1 MKVTVI
7 GCYGGFPAA
16 NEATSGYLF
25 QSGDFSLLVDCGSA
39 VLSKLFGYVP
49 AEKLDAVVLSH
60 YHHDHIADIG
70 PLQFAKQVRSFLGKG
85 EHSLP
90 IYGHDADIEQFQKLT
105 YKTHTKGIAYQPDQ
119 QLTVGPFTITF
130 LKTVHP
136 VTCYAMR
143 ITDGS
148 HTVVYTADS
157 SYQDS
162 FIPFSENADLLISE
176 CNFYADQDGTSAGH
190 MNSLEA
196 GRIAEEAGAGGLLL
210 THLPHFGVH
219 ENLRKEA
226 KTVFNGKVNIAK
238 SGFVWEG

>member
-25 QSGDFSLLVDCGSA
+25 QSGDYSLLVDCGSA

-70 PLQFAKQVRSFLGKG
+70 PLQFAKQVGSFLGKG
-85 EHSLP
+85 EHTLP

-119 QLTVGPFTITF
+119 PLTAGPFTITF
-130 LKTVHP
+130 LKTIHP

-162 FIPFSENADLLISE
+162 FIPFSKDADLLISE

-196 GRIAEEAGAGGLLL
+196 GRIAKEAGAGEQIGRA
-210 THLPHFGVH
+210 HV
-219 ENLRKEA
+219 
-226 KTVFNGKVNIAK
+226 
-238 SGFVWEG
+238 